1 MNRYDVVV
9 VGAGPAGGQL
19 ARSMAV
25 SGFKVLLVE
34 QHEDFSRNDFS
45 SAATLLSTLEQFGL
59 PESIVGSFWSDL
71 VAVTTNTK
79 HVWTS
84 PEKLGAVLDF
94 AKLKQFLANEVQ
106 SHGGDVRMGYRYV
119 RYSQTDGE
127 TLVTLKERAQQ
138 RLETVSTKVLV
149 DATGFARSV
158 MYEKRRDQP
167 ELIGATG
174 IEYVIEVDE
183 ETYRKY
189 LDSIFF
195 FLGYEW
201 MPKGYSWVF
210 PMEKYRLKVGAG
222 RFNIDHKIVAHT
234 ESLRYYINI
243 LIRKHVNPKH
253 YEIVDV
259 HGSMIKYSKGLK
271 DIYCRDNVIAIGDAV
286 STVNPLGGEGI
297 RHGMYSA
304 DVAAEHIKRYLE
316 NEITDFRAY
325 AVQMRRHFLPKWDSS
340 ANESIKRYLVDS
352 DRRIDNAF
360 SYLGFLTTKEIIGVL
375 FYYKRGGLLK
385 GFLRYLRSRMFAV
398 FAK

>member
-1 MNRYDVVV
+1 
-9 VGAGPAGGQL
+9 
-19 ARSMAV
+19 
-25 SGFKVLLVE
+25 
-34 QHEDFSRNDFS
+34 
-45 SAATLLSTLEQFGL
+45 
-59 PESIVGSFWSDL
+59 
-71 VAVTTNTK
+71 
-79 HVWTS
+79 
-84 PEKLGAVLDF
+84 
-94 AKLKQFLANEVQ
+94 
-106 SHGGDVRMGYRYV
+106 
-119 RYSQTDGE
+119 
-127 TLVTLKERAQQ
+127 
-138 RLETVSTKVLV
+138 
-149 DATGFARSV
+149 
-158 MYEKRRDQP
+158 
-167 ELIGATG
+167 
-174 IEYVIEVDE
+174 
-183 ETYRKY
+183 
-189 LDSIFF
+189 
-195 FLGYEW
+195 

-243 LIRKHVNPKH
+243 LIRKHVNPNH